1 MRKYIAAS
9 MMLAALIAATSC
21 VNEIVEPDVQNDEP
35 ARLTLSAIAEEIDQ
49 ATKAEMSYKFDILWN
64 EGDKIVARQLS
75 NLRIIDRFT
84 LSEGAGTNRGT
95 FSQDGTRS
103 FSGEVQFIYPSTII
117 NDGGS
122 LPIWPTVQTRD
133 QVMPMSSTKL
143 LTDAHNEELA
153 FSSLGAVLQ
162 IAFST
167 SSKNVKLRSIEIKD
181 GSKTMSGGFNIED
194 GAVSFLDNTHRG
206 VTLDLGTGVT
216 MGVSAKY
223 FNLMLPSGKYD
234 DVTLTFT
241 AFDGRTCVMRSRTM
255 PELKRNTINRL
266 TLSGV
271 FNDNGVQLWEGG
283 PIWAPVN
290 IGATKPEEA
299 GCHFSWGNVTGYVH
313 SSSGTW
319 VVGPIFS
326 NAGEEYSE
334 GFSESSYNAS
344 RGNNLMSTQ
353 DIPDNAEYD
362 AARAIWGG
370 DWRIPS
376 RTELETLINANG
388 TDKTNMTWT
397 AQNGVKGLLVSGVGD
412 YSGNSIFLPATGFG
426 SDVSI
431 VMPTSQGFY
440 WSSSHDES
448 SDKAYTIVAR
458 SVSNSASEA
467 RSLGLA
473 IRPVR
478 TAPVVSVIGVNL
490 DKSTC
495 NLNVNGSIQLNAS
508 VYPENATDK
517 AVTWSSDDPAIASVS
532 QNGLVTGLKVG
543 TTNIIVTTE
552 DGEKNSVCKIHVK
565 GPSPLPQN
573 LVARLGELFSGSII
587 TDIEFVANDVDERPG
602 EVILTDSDGESYAS
616 ISRGTVTIRTW
627 RSKFKAPSYCSQ
639 WLCFTNLKSVTGL
652 ENVDFSAT
660 TNMSFMFYGCS
671 SLTSLDL
678 STVNTPNLAN
688 VSFMFYNCKN
698 LATIDGFSNF
708 IGSSNNLKDMEYMFG
723 NCTSL
728 TSLDFGNY
736 CRTTDVTTMTGMFDN
751 CSGLWYL
758 NISSFS
764 SDKLTSVAYMFRNAM
779 QGKVNPMYY
788 ATIHIGNSFFCN
800 SVVSTTDAFLNFGR
814 YNGYYSNANFHV
826 YMYVPKN
833 DVYYFFRTN
842 IINQNS
848 ELASDRNKGYND
860 NYIWFGDAA
869 QYFNGAFIRHD

>member
-1 MRKYIAAS
+1 
-9 MMLAALIAATSC
+9 MLAALVAATSC
-21 VNEIVEPDVQNDEP
+21 INEIEDPVLPNDETE
-35 ARLTLSAIAEEIDQ
+35 RLTLSAIAEEIAP
-49 ATKAEMSYKFDILWN
+49 ATKAEMSYKFDIMWN

-75 NLRIIDRFT
+75 NLRIIDEFT
-84 LSEGAGTNRGT
+84 LSDGAGTNRGT
-95 FSQDGTRS
+95 FSQDGTKS

-117 NDGGS
+117 NAGGN
-122 LPIWPTVQTRD
+122 LPKWPAVQTRD

-194 GAVSFLDNTHRG
+194 GAVSFIDNTRAG
-206 VTLDLGTGVT
+206 VTLDLGTGIAV
-216 MGVSAKY
+216 GVSAKY
-223 FNLMLPSGKYD
+223 FNLMLPSGKFE

-241 AFDGRTCVMRSRTM
+241 AFDGRTCVMRSSTM
-255 PELKRNTINRL
+255 PELKRNTVNRL

-290 IGATKPEEA
+290 IGATKPEEV
-299 GCHFSWGNVTGYVH
+299 GCHFSWGNTAGYVR

-319 VVGPIFS
+319 VVGPIFP

-334 GFSESSYNAS
+334 AFTESSYNAS
-344 RGNNLMSTQ
+344 HGNTLTSTQ
-353 DIPDNAEYD
+353 DIPANAEYD

-388 TDKTNMTWT
+388 TDKTNMIWT
-397 AQNGVKGLLVSGVGD
+397 ARNGVQGLLVSGVGD

-426 SDVSI
+426 SDGI
-431 VMPTSQGFY
+431 ILMPTSQGFY
-440 WSSSHDES
+440 WSSTHDES
-448 SDKAYTIVAR
+448 SDKAYTIVTR

-467 RSLGLA
+467 RFLGLA
-473 IRPVR
+473 IRPVK
-478 TAPVVSVIGVNL
+478 TAQVVSVIGVNL
-490 DKSTC
+490 DKTTC
-495 NLNVNGSIQLNAS
+495 SLNVNGSIQLNAS
-508 VYPENATDK
+508 VYPENATNK

-552 DGEKNSVCKIHVK
+552 DGGKNSVCKIHVK
-565 GPSPLPQN
+565 GPSLLPDN
-573 LVARLGELFSGSII
+573 LVGRLGRLYSGNII
-587 TDIEFVANDVDERPG
+587 TNIKFVTNDADERPG
-602 EVILTDSDGESYAS
+602 EVELTDSDEDCYVSYS
-616 ISRGTVTIRTW
+616 SGTVTIRTW
-627 RSKFKAPSYCSQ
+627 RSKFKAPSCCSQ
-639 WLCFTNLKSVTGL
+639 LLCFSNLESVTGL

-660 TNMSFMFYGCS
+660 TDMSYMFYGCPY
-671 SLTSLDL
+671 LTSIDL
-678 STVNTPNLAN
+678 STVCAPNLAN
-688 VSFMFYNCKN
+688 VSFMFYNCKSLTSIN
-698 LATIDGFSNF
+698 GFSSF
-708 IGSSNNLKDMEYMFG
+708 IGSSNNLQDMQYMFG

-800 SVVSTTDAFLNFGR
+800 DVVNTTDAFLNFGR

-826 YMYVPKN
+826 DMYVPKN
-833 DVYYFFRTN
+833 NVYYFFRTN

-848 ELASDRNKGYND
+848 ELASDRNKDYND
-860 NYIWFGDAA
+860 NYLWFGDAP
-869 QYFNGAFIRHD
+869 YFNGAFIRHD